1 MPRTPRDDEG
11 ECRGRVGEG
20 GMGRGVVKEN
30 KIEAGRER
38 KYLNIKPL
46 YFPLVPLYI

>member
-1 MPRTPRDDEG
+1 
-11 ECRGRVGEG
+11 
-20 GMGRGVVKEN
+20 MGRGVVKEN

-46 YFPLVPLYI
+46 YFPLFPLYILIDTFHSFHPTS